1 MNKKYIKKR
10 KGYIFVE
17 AAISICISLCVM
29 LSVASAMENS
39 TKIIEKNDC
48 YVELYEQANEIER
61 FIKREIRNSESI
73 KFYKGNKI
81 IAADEE
87 FRNIDRIE
95 LSQYLKNES
104 GTIYNERL
112 SIRIS
117 SSNNKISVYK
127 GGSVYEIGTYIDTLQ
142 VRQYKVGKTVELK
155 LVMKLDDSL
164 YEKFISIR
172 MRNVRN

>member
-39 TKIIEKNDC
+39 TKIIEKDDC

-61 FIKREIRNSESI
+61 FIKREMRNSESI
-73 KFYKGNKI
+73 KFYKGNTI
-81 IAADEE
+81 ISADEE
-87 FRNIDRIE
+87 FKNIDRIE

-104 GTIYNERL
+104 GTIYNEKL

-117 SSNNKISVYK
+117 SSNNKISVHK
-127 GGSVYEIGTYIDTLQ
+127 SGSVYEIGTY
-142 VRQYKVGKTVELK
+142 VEKMEISKEENGNIYSIK
-155 LVMKLDDSL
+155 LYFNKGETMYSDCFNL
-164 YEKFISIR
+164 R
-172 MRNVRN
+172 MRNM